1 MAKEMKSLS
10 ILLGTAVIALSTMAT
25 SNVAVAGGHMKTYE
39 ATKVME
45 SLCGQK
51 RMVNTSQDV

>member
-1 MAKEMKSLS
+1 MKSLS